1 MLDHVWSCPSVV
13 VIYIG
18 GSVGGVKFSSWV
30 RGPVLKAVCLQY
42 VSLVAFG
49 KVAEG
54 GEKGVVGN
62 VTYAIMPTF
71 YLCGK

>member
-1 MLDHVWSCPSVV
+1 M
-13 VIYIG
+13 
-18 GSVGGVKFSSWV
+18 GGVKFSSWV

-62 VTYAIMPTF
+62 VTYVIMPTF